1 MIDTGHKKKNV
12 REGVMSSVISF
23 VVYT

>member
-1 MIDTGHKKKNV
+1 MIDTGHKKKNE